1 MTTETADNNAAT
13 TAPII
18 APTENALSQI
28 KRILEQEGLLDQ
40 AVRVGISDRSP
51 TGFSYQLEFCDRSEK
66 TDKDTVLEHGELM
79 FLIDADSVEDLRGTT
94 LDYVDTG
101 FSAGFKFDNPNKP
114 KLMQDPIAVR
124 VQEVIKERINPGVA
138 SHGGHVTLLD
148 VRDGTAYVKLGGGC
162 QGCGH
167 ADTTVKQG
175 IETMICEAVPEVH
188 TVLDVTDH
196 AAGEN
201 PYYQG

>member
-1 MTTETADNNAAT
+1 MTSADNNDIITAT
-13 TAPII
+13 D
-18 APTENALSQI
+18 NALLQI
-28 KRILEQEGLLDQ
+28 KRIVEQEGLADQ
-40 AVRVGISDRSP
+40 AVRVGISDKSP
-51 TGFSYQLEFCDRSEK
+51 TGFVYQLDFCDQSETRS
-66 TDKDTVLEHGELM
+66 D
-79 FLIDADSVEDLRGTT
+79 DSVLKQGEITFFVNGDSVDDLRGTT

-114 KLMQDPIAVR
+114 KLLQDPIAQR
-124 VQEVIKERINPGVA
+124 VHAVIQERINPGVA

-148 VRDGTAYVKLGGGC
+148 VREGTAYVRLGGGC

-175 IETMICEAVPEVH
+175 IEAMICESVPEVH
-188 TVLDVTDH
+188 AVLDVTDH

>member
-1 MTTETADNNAAT
+1 MESPILQVTADAT
-13 TAPII
+13 R
-18 APTENALSQI
+18 QI
-28 KRILEQEGLLDQ
+28 KKILEQEELQEQ
-40 AVRVGISDRSP
+40 AVRVGIAERSP
-51 TGFSYQLEFCDRSEK
+51 TGFQYQLEFCDRAEREEK
-66 TDKDTVLEHGELM
+66 DVLYEQDEVLFYIDGES
-79 FLIDADSVEDLRGTT
+79 AEDLKGTT

-114 KLMQDPIAVR
+114 KLLQNPIAER
-124 VQEVIKERINPGVA
+124 VFRVIQEQINPGVA

-148 VRDGTAYVKLGGGC
+148 VQDGTVYVRLGGGC

-167 ADTTVKQG
+167 ADTTVKDG
-175 IETMICEAVPEVH
+175 ITTMICESVPEIH

-196 AAGEN
+196 AAGTN

>member
-1 MTTETADNNAAT
+1 MTTETTQENT
-13 TAPII
+13 PII
-18 APTENALSQI
+18 APTENAVTQI
-28 KRILEQEGLLDQ
+28 KRILEQEGLSDQ
-40 AVRVGISDRSP
+40 AVRVGISDRAP
-51 TGFSYQLEFCDRSEK
+51 TGFSYQLEFCDQAER
-66 TDKDTVLEHGELM
+66 TDQDTVFQHGDLT
-79 FLIDADSVEDLRGTT
+79 FLIDAESIDDLRGTG

-114 KLMQDPIAVR
+114 KLMQNPIAVR
-124 VQEVIKERINPGVA
+124 VHEVIKERINPGVA
-138 SHGGHVTLLD
+138 SHGGNVTLLD
-148 VRDGTAYVKLGGGC
+148 VRDGTAYVRLGGGC

-167 ADTTVKQG
+167 ADDTVKQG
-175 IETMICEAVPEVH
+175 IEAMIREAVPEVH

>member
-1 MTTETADNNAAT
+1 MTTETSDINPDT
-13 TAPII
+13 TAQLI

-28 KRILEQEGLLDQ
+28 KRILEQEGLSDQ
-40 AVRVGISDRSP
+40 AVRVGISDRTP
-51 TGFSYQLEFCDRSEK
+51 TGFSYQLEFCDQSEK
-66 TDKDTVLEHGELM
+66 TDKDTVLEHGDLV
-79 FLIDADSVEDLRGTT
+79 FLIDAESVEDLRGTT

-124 VQEVIKERINPGVA
+124 VHEVIKERINPGVA

>member
-1 MTTETADNNAAT
+1 MDT
-13 TAPII
+13 PII
-18 APTENALSQI
+18 KATQVATQQI
-28 KRILEQEGLLDQ
+28 KRILEQEQLKDQ
-40 AVRVGISDRSP
+40 AVRVGISERSP
-51 TGFSYQLEFCDRSEK
+51 TSFQYQLEFCDLGEK
-66 TDKDTVLEHGELM
+66 AEGDVVIEQDEVTFYVLAE
-79 FLIDADSVEDLRGTT
+79 SVEDLRGTT

-114 KLMQDPIAVR
+114 KLLQNPLAER
-124 VQEVIKERINPGVA
+124 VLRVIEERINPGVA

-148 VRDGTAYVKLGGGC
+148 VRDGTVYVRLGGGC

-175 IETMICEAVPEVH
+175 IEAMIREEVPEIH

>member
-1 MTTETADNNAAT
+1 MTTETSLDT
-13 TAPII
+13 IPQII
-18 APTENALSQI
+18 APTETALSQI
-28 KRILEQEGLLDQ
+28 KRILEQEGLSDQ
-40 AVRVGISDRSP
+40 AVRVGISERSP
-51 TGFSYQLEFCDRSEK
+51 TGFSYQLEFCDQSEK
-66 TDKDTVLEHGELM
+66 TEADTVLEHGDLV
-79 FLIDADSVEDLRGTT
+79 FLIDTESIEDLRGTS

-114 KLMQDPIAVR
+114 KLMQNPIAVR

-138 SHGGHVTLLD
+138 SHGGNVTLLD
-148 VRDGTAYVKLGGGC
+148 VRDGTAYVRLGGGC

-167 ADTTVKQG
+167 ADDTVKQG
-175 IETMICEAVPEVH
+175 IETMIREAVPEVH

>member
-1 MTTETADNNAAT
+1 MTAETTQTTIVATEC
-13 TAPII
+13 
-18 APTENALSQI
+18 ALSQI
-28 KRILEQEGLLDQ
+28 QRILAQEGLSDQ
-40 AVRVGISDRSP
+40 AVRVGISDKTP
-51 TGFSYQLEFCDRSEK
+51 TGFTYQLDFCDLSERR
-66 TDKDTVLEHGELM
+66 DDDALHVQGEVT
-79 FLIDADSVEDLRGTT
+79 FFVNADSVEDLRGTT

-101 FSAGFKFDNPNKP
+101 LSAGFKFDNPNKP
-114 KLMQDPIAVR
+114 KLMQNPIAVR
-124 VQEVIKERINPGVA
+124 VHEVIQERINPGVA

-148 VRDGTAYVKLGGGC
+148 VRDGTAYVRLGGGC

-175 IETMICEAVPEVH
+175 IEAMICESVPEVH

-201 PYYQG
+201 PYFQG

>member
-1 MTTETADNNAAT
+1 MTTEIITA
-13 TAPII
+13 
-18 APTENALSQI
+18 TEHALSQI
-28 KRILEQEGLLDQ
+28 QRILQQEGLADQ
-40 AVRVGISDRSP
+40 AVRVGISEKSP
-51 TGFSYQLEFCDRSEK
+51 TGFTYQLEFCDRSEK
-66 TDKDTVLEHGELM
+66 EEGDAVLTQGEVT
-79 FLIDADSVEDLRGTT
+79 FYINEQSQDDLRGTT

-114 KLMQDPIAVR
+114 KLLEDPIAQR
-124 VQEVIKERINPGVA
+124 VHAVIQEQINPGVA
-138 SHGGHVTLLD
+138 SHGGHVQLLD
-148 VRDGTAYVKLGGGC
+148 VRDGTAYVRLGGGC

-175 IETMICEAVPEVH
+175 IETAICQAVPEVH